1 MGIIRREEMETHIN
15 MSRNSDK
22 MQIYTSEK
30 HIMRK
35 LDKYV
40 EESDDWSLVEIGK
53 IHGEIVS
60 KTYEAPRKL
69 LFMRKQKRIVT
80 DAQRIAASER
90 FKQYWKDKKNN
101 IQNEP
106 SEYILE
112 SNEDEDFGLEDDELQ
127 LDTVNQSTATNK
139 PANNKPNSDRLDPQ
153 KTKPKIKI
161 DPRGLDDIGR

>member
-40 EESDDWSLVEIGK
+40 EESDDWSLIEIGK
-53 IHGEIVS
+53 IRGEIIS

-69 LFMRKQKRIVT
+69 LFMRKQKRTVT

-101 IQNEP
+101 IQNEL
-106 SEYILE
+106 SEDVLE

-127 LDTVNQSTATNK
+127 LDTVNQNTATNK
-139 PANNKPNSDRLDPQ
+139 PASNKPNSDRLDPQ
-153 KTKPKIKI
+153 KSKPKIKI